1 MNCKEFSNLLDA
13 YLDGSLPEADA
24 QKAQEHAAHCSECAS
39 LLTLRQDCRRLDEE
53 IEVPEAFS
61 SSWRRMIKEEAKM
74 DENKTPKKPLET
86 GRWKKWLAIAAAVV
100 FVLGGTLISRD
111 SMAPR
116 TVYRTSQNAAGTVS
130 PSLKASDARSVTN
143 FAYSTSAAEKAPM
156 EMAAAYEDA
165 YYDME
170 DYEVPAAEEAASNG
184 SARTEKI
191 IRSASFTIRTTEYD
205 ADLERLQTLTGDLG
219 GRVEYLSA
227 SGDASSGQTRS
238 ASLTVRIPSGRLDE
252 FLDGAQAIGSV
263 TSLTQEREDVSD
275 SYYDIQTRLET
286 QQAKLKRL
294 QSLMQAAED
303 VSDVLEIESAIADA
317 QYYIDRY
324 TGQISS
330 YDSRVDYSTVHISI
344 REVKIQ
350 EAEDVSLGQRIA
362 SGLQDSLQEGLW
374 FLEDMCVFLVS
385 ALPWLALI
393 AAVIVAVCLIVK
405 KRNPKK
411 KG

>member
-1 MNCKEFSNLLDA
+1 MDCKEFSNLLDA
-13 YLDGSLPEADA
+13 FADGTLPDEEADRMRA
-24 QKAQEHAAHCSECAS
+24 HAGECAS
-39 LLTLRQDCRRLDEE
+39 CAALLALRQDCRKLDEE
-53 IEVPEAFS
+53 IEVPDEFS
-61 SSWRRMIKEEAKM
+61 SAWRQTIREEEKM
-74 DENKTPKKPLET
+74 EKKSPKKS
-86 GRWKKWLAIAAAVV
+86 RWRAYLAAAAMLV
-100 FVLGGTLISRD
+100 FVIGGTFLTRD
-111 SMAPR
+111 SRAPR
-116 TVYRTSQNAAGTVS
+116 PAARPTPQASAKSNAASVDGGA
-130 PSLKASDARSVTN
+130 LRGDMAAGAVTN
-143 FAYSTSAAEKAPM
+143 FSFSAM
-156 EMAAAYEDA
+156 EEPR
-165 YYDME
+165 
-170 DYEVPAAEEAASNG
+170 EVMDFYADEEAAYDNEISPE
-184 SARTEKI
+184 SPAPEKI
-191 IRSASFTIRTTEYD
+191 IRTASFTLKTTVYED
-205 ADLERLQTLTGDLG
+205 DLEKIQALTRDSG

>member
-1 MNCKEFSNLLDA
+1 MDCKEFSNLLDA
-13 YLDGSLPEADA
+13 FADGTLPDEEADRMRA
-24 QKAQEHAAHCSECAS
+24 HAGECAS
-39 LLTLRQDCRRLDEE
+39 CAALLALRQDCRKLDEE
-53 IEVPEAFS
+53 IEVPDEFS
-61 SSWRRMIKEEAKM
+61 SAWRQTIREEEKM
-74 DENKTPKKPLET
+74 EKKSPKKS
-86 GRWKKWLAIAAAVV
+86 RWRAYLAAAAMLV
-100 FVLGGTLISRD
+100 FVIGGTFLTRD
-111 SMAPR
+111 SQAPR
-116 TVYRTSQNAAGTVS
+116 PAARPTPQASAKSNAASVDGGA
-130 PSLKASDARSVTN
+130 LRGDMAAGAVTN
-143 FAYSTSAAEKAPM
+143 FSFSAM
-156 EMAAAYEDA
+156 EEPR
-165 YYDME
+165 
-170 DYEVPAAEEAASNG
+170 EVMDFYADEEAAYDNEISPE
-184 SARTEKI
+184 SPAPEKI
-191 IRSASFTIRTTEYD
+191 IRTASFTLKTTVYED
-205 ADLERLQTLTGDLG
+205 DLEKLQALTRDSG